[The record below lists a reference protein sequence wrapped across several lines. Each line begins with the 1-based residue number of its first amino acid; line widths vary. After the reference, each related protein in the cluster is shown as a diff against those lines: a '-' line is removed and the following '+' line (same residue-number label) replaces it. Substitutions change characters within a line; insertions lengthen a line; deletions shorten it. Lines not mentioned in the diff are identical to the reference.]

1 MLFTFILIFLPII
14 QTISIVDQQQQQ
26 QHRFRRAWINFFSD
40 ETKTEVSAKGGSS
53 INSSG
58 NNGDLNQKGSDR
70 WLNMVKNQTG
80 RVMQGGTDLIL
91 TPVNWLTNLTN
102 NWPLYLVYFT
112 LFIKM
117 KPERRTNER
126 ILSAPFSSV
135 DVKNHLTQN
144 HNQIHMNPLIS
155 LRDFHLHANAS
166 KIPQFNIT
174 NIIQRPTIMFSIDDN
189 FKLDSNMLMIIILT
203 GLFLLVLA
211 KFTTSIIMDIFKLY
225 QQGLHFHYPVPHH
238 HVIIDFQH
246 VK

>member
-102 NWPLYLVYFT
+102 NWYLKKNCSSSYIC
-112 LFIKM
+112 LLKM
-117 KPERRTNER
+117 NPEMRTNER
-126 ILSAPFSSV
+126 ILNGPFSSV
-135 DVKNHLTQN
+135 QVKNHLTQN

-174 NIIQRPTIMFSIDDN
+174 NIIQRPMIFLFKSHSIIQD
-189 FKLDSNMLMIIILT
+189 FFLLFILLIIISL
-203 GLFLLVLA
+203 LFLVFYRRYTKSSLSNEN
-211 KFTTSIIMDIFKLY
+211 SI
-225 QQGLHFHYPVPHH
+225 
-238 HVIIDFQH
+238 
-246 VK
+246 